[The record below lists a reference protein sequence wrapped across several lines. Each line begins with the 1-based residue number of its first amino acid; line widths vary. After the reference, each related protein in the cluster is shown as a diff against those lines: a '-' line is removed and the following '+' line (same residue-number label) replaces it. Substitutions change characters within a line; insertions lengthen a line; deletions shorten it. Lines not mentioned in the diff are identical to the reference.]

1 MTTHD
6 TEYSDEEWGLLVGLP
21 QSVVVAA
28 SAAEPDGSRATHT
41 EGEAGLEAISTGREN
56 ASPLVARI
64 AMELVNRVGDPEAG
78 EEPPMIEPPDPQAA
92 IADVLQRAR
101 LASELLDVREHE
113 DDANAY
119 KHWLV
124 GIAEDVVQAARSGGV
139 LGLGGE
145 RVSESERQFV
155 DELSSV
161 LRD

>member
-1 MTTHD
+1 MTTHE
-6 TEYSDEEWGLLVGLP
+6 TVYSDEEWGLLVGLP

-28 SAAEPDGSRATHT
+28 SNAEPDGSRATHA
-41 EGEAGLEAISTGREN
+41 EGQAGLEAISTGREN

-64 AMELVNRVGDPEAG
+64 ATELAGRVGDPEVG
-78 EEPPMIEPPDPQAA
+78 EEAPMIELPDPQAA

-101 LASELLDVREHE
+101 LASELLATREHE

-119 KHWLV
+119 RHWLV

-139 LGLGGE
+139 LGIGGE
-145 RVSESERQFV
+145 LVSETERQFV
-155 DELSSV
+155 DELSAV